1 MDRKLFG
8 ILSVVITLAILL
20 AACAPAATPTTAP
33 QPTSPPEAAQPT
45 TPPASAQP
53 TTLPP
58 TEAAKVT
65 VGMVTSGSLGD
76 NGIFDEAAAGLER
89 AKKDLGIDYKILEG
103 KQDPS
108 LYFNLLQTA
117 AQNYKLVLVN
127 PGYQFSQ
134 PLSQLA
140 PKYPD
145 TIFIYMDGASD
156 VKGDNIIS
164 MATMDNEGSYL
175 AGILA
180 AGMTTQT
187 SVKGINADKV
197 LGLIGAIDAPV
208 INNFAAGFKQGAQS
222 VDPAID
228 VKVLYAGAFDNPAK
242 GKELATSL
250 YDGGADV
257 VFNVAALTGQ
267 GVLQA
272 AKETGHY
279 AIGVD
284 VDQCGIQPGS
294 ILASMMKRF
303 DNTTYLMV
311 KAFLDG
317 QLKGGN
323 VYAYGLKDGG
333 VELRMCNQTKDVVPK
348 NLVQKIN
355 DAKDQ
360 IVIGAITVNSVK

>member
-1 MDRKLFG
+1 MSRKNY
-8 ILSVVITLAILL
+8 SVLCFLVALMVLL
-20 AACAPAATPTTAP
+20 AACAQTPTP
-33 QPTSPPEAAQPT
+33 AAQPT
-45 TPPASAQP
+45 EAPPTPEPTQPPAP
-53 TTLPP
+53 
-58 TEAAKVT
+58 KVT
-65 VGMVTSGSLGD
+65 VAMVTSGSLGD
-76 NGIFDEAAAGLER
+76 NGIFDLAAAGLER
-89 AKKDLGIDYKILEG
+89 AKKDLGVEYKILEG

-117 AQNYKLVLVN
+117 AESYKMVLVN
-127 PGYQFSQ
+127 PGYQFSE
-134 PLSQLA
+134 PLKQLA

-145 TIFIYMDGASD
+145 TIFVYMDGVSD
-156 VKGDNIIS
+156 VEGPNIAS

-187 SVKGINADKV
+187 SVTGITEDKIV
-197 LGLIGAIDAPV
+197 GMVGAIDAPV
-208 INNFAAGFKQGAQS
+208 INNFLAGYKGGVAS
-222 VDPAID
+222 VDSAVE

-250 YDGGADV
+250 YDQKADV

-284 VDQCGIQPGS
+284 VDQCATQPGA

-311 KAFLDG
+311 KALVDG
-317 QLKGGN
+317 TLQGGQA
-323 VYAYGLKDGG
+323 YAYGLKDGG
-333 VELRMCNQTKDVVPK
+333 VELRMCDQTKDIVPADLAK
-348 NLVQKIN
+348 KIQ
-355 DAKDQ
+355 DAQ
-360 IVIGAITVNSVK
+360 ASIVSGQTQVPSVK